1 MSAQLK
7 IAYITPEEYLSLERQ
22 ADYKSEYF
30 DGEIFA
36 MAGASEE
43 HNQIAANVLAE
54 IHTQFKKR
62 PCRVYANDMRVKV
75 SPTGLYTYP
84 DIVAVC
90 GERNFDDEQKDT
102 LLNPTVIIEVLSS
115 STANYDRGE
124 KFEHYRTLASL
135 TEYILIAQSKYHIDH
150 YVRQTNHQWVLS
162 ETSDLQ
168 ETIELPSIQ
177 CTLALSDVYDKVKI
191 DLRPVGL
198 SVTTGTR

>member
-1 MSAQLK
+1 
-7 IAYITPEEYLSLERQ
+7 
-22 ADYKSEYF
+22 
-30 DGEIFA
+30 
-36 MAGASEE
+36 
-43 HNQIAANVLAE
+43 
-54 IHTQFKKR
+54 
-62 PCRVYANDMRVKV
+62 MRVKV

-135 TEYILIAQSKYHIDH
+135 KEYILIAQSKYHIDH

-191 DLRPVGL
+191 DLRSVGL
-198 SVTTGTR
+198 SVTTATH